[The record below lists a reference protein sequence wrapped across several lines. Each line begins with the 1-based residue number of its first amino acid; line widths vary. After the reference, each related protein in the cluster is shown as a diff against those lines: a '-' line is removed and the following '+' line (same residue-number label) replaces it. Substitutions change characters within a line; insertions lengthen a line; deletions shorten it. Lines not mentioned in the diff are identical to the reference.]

1 MWPSREPEQ
10 RSAASKWQEAIRN
23 VRPVDTLDGHFLR
36 HSVVVSVSYKAYQD
50 FFQYPSF
57 DGDTTVITKPLFI
70 ALILALVGCGSAPKT
85 PALPEEP
92 PKAQEI
98 EPQADNSE
106 SPPLGFRQ
114 YRIVEAAT
122 AEWVYFGQ
130 QIVVIDG
137 EEESIPQVGI
147 WEDDDDSHS
156 DRINQYWRAVGKPRL
171 SGYDC
176 KQPWSAAFIS
186 WIMQAAAVPNDLFP
200 PSSAHRFYLNRFIA
214 NADDPY
220 AALIPRTIYQYKPKP
235 GDLICATRGKIRPP
249 EVIEEVPDLLSSW
262 RMHCDIVVETNG
274 QTLQAIGG
282 NVRNSVSKTILTLS
296 PDGYVQ
302 FTRSRPWVLIIENR
316 LD

>member
-1 MWPSREPEQ
+1 M
-10 RSAASKWQEAIRN
+10 
-23 VRPVDTLDGHFLR
+23 
-36 HSVVVSVSYKAYQD
+36 
-50 FFQYPSF
+50 
-57 DGDTTVITKPLFI
+57 ITKPLLI
-70 ALILALVGCGSAPKT
+70 ALILALVGCGSAPKI
-85 PALPEEP
+85 PAQPEEQ
-92 PKAQEI
+92 PKAQET

-137 EEESIPQVGI
+137 DEESIPHVGI

-186 WIMQAAAVPNDLFP
+186 WIMQAAGVPNDSFP

-235 GDLICATRGKIRPP
+235 GDLICAIRGKIKPP
-249 EVIEEVPDLLSSW
+249 EVLEELQDLLYSW

-274 QTLQAIGG
+274 QTVHTIGG
-282 NVRNSVSKTILTLS
+282 NVRSSVSKTILTLS

-302 FTRSRPWVLIIENR
+302 FTRSRPWVLIVENR